1 MNEPAVIR
9 EDLRRVLALAKR
21 DEKGARVPMPERI
34 LFEGVRRLSR
44 ATLKVDEFREALA
57 WNEGRDYLVRSFDD
71 VADSD
76 AYTRPSAG
84 LKKEGVR

>member
-9 EDLRRVLALAKR
+9 EDIRRVLALAKR
-21 DEKGARVPMPERI
+21 DEKGVRVPMPERV

-44 ATLKVDEFREALA
+44 DTLRVDEFREALN
-57 WNEGRDYLVRSFDD
+57 WNEQRGFAARSFDD

-76 AYTRPSAG
+76 AWALTPAG
-84 LKKEGVR
+84 LKKEGMR

>member
-1 MNEPAVIR
+1 MNEPAHIR
-9 EDLRRVLALAKR
+9 EYIRQVLALAR
-21 DEKGARVPMPERI
+21 RNEDGSRAPMPERV

-44 ATLKVDEFREALA
+44 EELKVDEFKAATL
-57 WNEGRDYLVRSFDD
+57 WNESRDYIARSYDD

-76 AYTRPSAG
+76 AWALTFAG